1 MSTKKPKEPKVA
13 KNQQSIT
20 SLFSKLTISKTST
33 DVTHEVT
40 EKAPE
45 PMPMLTSEDDAITRF
60 YASLTPAERI
70 AHEIAVEKLGTSY
83 DVVRTHGFQRW
94 RSARK

>member
-1 MSTKKPKEPKVA
+1 MSGKKSKEPKVA
-13 KNQQSIT
+13 KNQLSIT
-20 SLFSKLTISKTST
+20 SLFSKLTVSETSI
-33 DVTHEVT
+33 DEKAYEKVT
-40 EKAPE
+40 EPTTILK
-45 PMPMLTSEDDAITRF
+45 SEDADVNSF
-60 YASLTPAERI
+60 YASLTPGERV